1 MIEVTFETAG
11 LAAAAQKAGR
21 VAPSKGV
28 AFDKA
33 AGVLI
38 EGRPNETDHKA
49 ITVKATNLEVDY
61 LEWVRPLEIKS
72 DGDFNWRIPSGLF
85 AGFVGGLP
93 IGSGK
98 KVTFTQ
104 EEPGGP
110 LVMKSGRTKA
120 KIGVITGLSFKDW
133 EPFDPTGM
141 EEVEGFS
148 RRVSQVSW
156 ATDPQTVPFSGV
168 HIDGEHIYA
177 TDRYK
182 MVRVPCKVPLA
193 EPVTVP
199 LDTLNP
205 ILKTVEDVRLGV
217 SDRHLLL
224 MPDEYTQ
231 LQTVIFD
238 AEYPPIERAMHTDF
252 DTLVTLPR
260 ISFRDAVQ
268 RMLSLVGKG
277 ERYPKI
283 TLRFEDDEVH
293 LFMAVSG
300 VGEMDDTIEIK
311 TEYPTGSPDDFGPVN
326 IYFSPNYL
334 TQALDNS
341 RESTVTF
348 RFRSDMPGRAASL
361 TDGKGYDVWLMPRKP
376 TDPGEVKGDDE

>member
-38 EGRPNETDHKA
+38 EGRPNEVDHKA

-72 DGDFNWRIPSGLF
+72 DGDFDWRIPSGLF
-85 AGFVGGLP
+85 SGFVGGLP

-104 EEPGGP
+104 DEPGGP
-110 LVMKSGRTKA
+110 LTMKSGRTKA
-120 KIGVITGLSFKDW
+120 RIGVITGLGFKNW
-133 EPFDPTGM
+133 EPYDSSAM
-141 EEVEGFS
+141 QEVEGFS
-148 RRVSQVSW
+148 RRVNQVSW

-182 MVRVPCKVPLA
+182 MVRVPCKVPLP

-199 LDTLNP
+199 LDTLAP

-217 SDRHLLL
+217 SERHLLL

-238 AEYPPIERAMHTDF
+238 AEYPPIERAMHANF
-252 DTLVTLPR
+252 DVRVVLPR

-283 TLRFEDDEVH
+283 TLDIHDDVID
-293 LFMAVSG
+293 LFMAVDG
-300 VGEMDDTIEIK
+300 VGEMTDTIEVEIDAEPEAADS
-311 TEYPTGSPDDFGPVN
+311 TT
-326 IYFSPNYL
+326 IYFSPQYL

-341 RESTVTF
+341 RESSMTLQF
-348 RFRSDMPGRAASL
+348 LSSSPGRAASV
-361 TDGKGYDVWLMPRKP
+361 TDGKGYDVWLMPRKA
-376 TDPGEVKGDDE
+376 TDPGEVKKEDDE